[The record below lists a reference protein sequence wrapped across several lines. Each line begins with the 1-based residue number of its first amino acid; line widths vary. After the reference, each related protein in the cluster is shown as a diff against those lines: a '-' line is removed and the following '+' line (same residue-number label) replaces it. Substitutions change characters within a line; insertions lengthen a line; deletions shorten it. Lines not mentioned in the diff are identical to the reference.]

1 MPAPSTP
8 TAFIID
14 ARAKPWAAVPGAGGG
29 IALGN
34 YDAAKLTWAH
44 AGTWSRLQKLISAN
58 WQDVVNG
65 QENSVV
71 GSVSAE
77 VRGIIAGATFRV
89 RAENAEGVSAWTAE
103 LVFPASA
110 EPPTVANLTPPTITL
125 AENSTSRVRITFPE
139 ACDYESYYE
148 VEIRNSAT
156 GSTRIYGMGTF
167 AREWNQVLDNNGF
180 FSQTTYTAKVRA
192 VCARGGVF
200 PAFFGAW
207 SDELFFTTLAP
218 VIVLLGL
225 PAARDMWRNAPAN
238 SYTVATNTA
247 PTSLTTGALPA
258 GLALAGAVISGIPTA
273 VVGAY
278 PVAVTAANAS
288 GTDVETLTIHV
299 REPALALQFAKLAG
313 AWSDAT
319 TANANGVG
327 NGALGTALEVRVR
340 AAVTGP
346 VSTTFTTLTISGDPA
361 WLTVVGSSLKGT
373 PTAPGEWDVLVNGS
387 NGTQSAGAVIRVIV
401 PAVAITSP
409 DSLTVFDQQP
419 ISFPVTSS
427 PTADTIT
434 ADALPAW
441 LTLAGATL
449 TGTAPAPGDTHLTL
463 TATLGTSTA
472 SQAFTL
478 HVLPVLTGPPLVD
491 GMAEITGWVGD
502 PLIEAIYYHG
512 TCSIEHWYLSNQP
525 PGVDLGALTCPGPYA
540 TNKSVAIV
548 GAPTTYG
555 IFEAVVTAQCCC
567 DGSPKLYRFPVR
579 FNISGGLFLHWF
591 HGDPFRRE
599 LQVLLRTGEVH
610 SLYETTS
617 EVLWLKR
624 GDRAK
629 IHILF
634 RDGPFGDSRIART
647 ITTEGFD
654 ELRLVIRPLDDFD
667 AEPYFDLGGALV
679 TENVGGKTLAFFE
692 FDVKADAIS
701 RAFDETNK
709 SRGANPAAAGLQAS
723 GELTWKRSGHPDT
736 SKRFAVRISQDIE
749 R

>member
-1 MPAPSTP
+1 MPAPATP
-8 TAFIID
+8 TAFAVD
-14 ARAKPWAAVPGAGGG
+14 SLARPWTQSLGGG
-29 IALGN
+29 VSN
-34 YDAAKLTWAH
+34 YTAAKLTWAH
-44 AGTWSRLQKLISAN
+44 SGDWARLQMLIGSVWTDLVQGASAVGYNVTSLTSTSAEIRALIGTASFRVSSAN
-58 WQDVVNG
+58 
-65 QENSVV
+65 S
-71 GSVSAE
+71 S
-77 VRGIIAGATFRV
+77 GA
-89 RAENAEGVSAWTAE
+89 SAWTAQVDVVAATGAVTLAD
-103 LVFPASA
+103 LVAP
-110 EPPTVANLTPPTITL
+110 VITL
-125 AENSTSRVRITFPE
+125 TTNSTSQVKITWPDGQDHESYFELELRNAATGAVRTYGLGTFVREFVRVLGVDGVLPLTSYTARVRAI
-139 ACDYESYYE
+139 S
-148 VEIRNSAT
+148 T
-156 GSTRIYGMGTF
+156 G
-167 AREWNQVLDNNGF
+167 L
-180 FSQTTYTAKVRA
+180 TTSLE
-192 VCARGGVF
+192 G
-200 PAFFGAW
+200 PW
-207 SDELFFTTLAP
+207 SNELFFTTLAP
-218 VIVLLGL
+218 DIVLITL
-225 PAARDMWRNAPAN
+225 PATIDWWRNAPSS
-238 SYTVATNTA
+238 SYTIRTNTP
-247 PTSLTTGALPA
+247 PTSTSTGALPA
-258 GLALAGAVISGIPTA
+258 GITRAGVVLSGIPTDI
-273 VVGAY
+273 VGLY
-278 PVAVTAANAS
+278 NTTVTVNNATS
-288 GTDVETLTIHV
+288 SDAELLSINV
-299 REPALALQFAKLAG
+299 REPALTLQFAKPVG
-313 AWSDAT
+313 NFSDGI
-319 TANANGVG
+319 TASAAGVG
-327 NGALGTALEVRVR
+327 IGALGVAFTARLR
-340 AAVTGP
+340 AVALGP
-346 VSTTFTTLTISGDPA
+346 VSTTLSSITLVGAPSWLGVGTSTI
-361 WLTVVGSSLKGT
+361 TGT
-373 PTAPGEWDVLVNGS
+373 PTMPGAWHVEVTAS
-387 NGTQSAGAVIRVIV
+387 NGTQSCVDVLHITVGDVS
-401 PAVAITSP
+401 ITSE
-409 DSLTVFDQQP
+409 DTHTVYDQQP
-419 ISFPVTSS
+419 ISFPITTAPSTAVVTASG
-427 PTADTIT
+427 
-434 ADALPAW
+434 LPAW

-478 HVLPVLTGPPLVD
+478 HVLPVLTGPPLVN

-525 PGVDLGALTCPGPYA
+525 PGVEVGALTCPGPNA
-540 TNKSVAIV
+540 ENKAVAIV

-679 TENVGGKTLAFFE
+679 TETVGGKTLAFFE

>member
-1 MPAPSTP
+1 MPVPSTP
-8 TAFIID
+8 TSFII
-14 ARAKPWAAVPGAGGG
+14 AGRGRPWANIPGTG
-29 IALGN
+29 ALGN
-34 YDAAKLTWAH
+34 YDSAKLTWTF
-44 AGTWSRLQKLISAN
+44 AGGGERARLQRLKQDSSTEWEDIYVTWGAVSA
-58 WQDVVNG
+58 
-65 QENSVV
+65 VV
-71 GSVSAE
+71 GPILNGTS
-77 VRGIIAGATFRV
+77 FRL
-89 RAENAEGVSAWTAE
+89 RAENADGFSAWTAD
-103 LVFPASA
+103 LVFAAS
-110 EPPTVANLTPPTITL
+110 TVPVTSEVLTAPTIAL
-125 AENSTSRVRITFPE
+125 AENSTSRVRVTWT
-139 ACDYESYYE
+139 DLTQHDSGYELE
-148 VEIRNSAT
+148 LRNSLT
-156 GSTRIYGMGTF
+156 GAAKSYGIPLFAAEFSRVLGTDGV
-167 AREWNQVLDNNGF
+167 APE
-180 FSQTTYTAKVRA
+180 TTYTARVRA
-192 VCARGGVF
+192 VSWRGGISPQVN
-200 PAFFGAW
+200 GAW
-207 SDELFFTTLAP
+207 SNELFFTTLPP
-218 VIVLLGL
+218 VIVLVNL
-225 PAARDMWRNAPAN
+225 PASTDMWRAAPVAS
-238 SYTVATNTA
+238 SYTVSTNTA

-258 GLALAGAVISGIPTA
+258 GITLTGAVISGIPTA

-278 PVAVTAANAS
+278 PVTVTATNAS
-288 GTDVETLTIHV
+288 GTDVETLTINV
-299 REPALALQFAKLAG
+299 REPAIALQFAKPVG
-313 AWSDAT
+313 TWSDAEG
-319 TANANGVG
+319 ANANGVG
-327 NGALGTALEVRVR
+327 NGVLGTPLVMRVR
-340 AAVTGP
+340 ALANGP
-346 VSTTFTTLTISGDPA
+346 VSGILTALSLFDAPPWMA
-361 WLTVVGSSLKGT
+361 TVGTSQIGGT
-373 PTAPGEWDVLVNGS
+373 PSAPGQWDVLVSGS
-387 NGTQSAGAVIRVIV
+387 NGTQSAGAIIRVIV

-434 ADALPAW
+434 ADALPSW

-709 SRGANPAAAGLQAS
+709 ARGANPAAAGLQAS